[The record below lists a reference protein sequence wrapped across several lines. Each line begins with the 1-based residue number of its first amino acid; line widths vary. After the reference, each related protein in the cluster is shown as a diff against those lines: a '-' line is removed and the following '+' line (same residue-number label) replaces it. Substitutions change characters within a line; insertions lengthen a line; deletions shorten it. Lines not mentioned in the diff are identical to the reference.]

1 MPAQLLIFCY
11 TIFMNETTSKFAP
24 INTVCLMILAASAAT
39 WVLVYTKTVLMP
51 FVIAL
56 FISMLAN
63 ASANWLSRH
72 WKIPYNLGII
82 LNFVLFMAVITTSIA
97 FISSSI
103 ESFVAGADIY
113 ADRLN
118 DSLDWI
124 LAKAAT
130 YHLHI
135 NAQFITDSVAKI
147 PVFNMVKSV
156 GGLIVSLV
164 TNILLV
170 TLFVIFI
177 FMGKASAEKP
187 SLVSKLQ
194 KQISFYLL
202 VKIGVSILAAVCT
215 WLVLISVKTELA
227 LMLAV
232 LTFIL
237 NFIPNIG
244 PSIATVAP
252 LPVLFLQYGCDWRM
266 LLVLV
271 LLVAVH
277 FVVGNILETRWL
289 GKGMNLDP
297 LVVVAS
303 LIFWALVW
311 GVMGALLAVPLTAII
326 KMIFEQHET
335 TQPVARFLGGGYSF
349 K

>member
-1 MPAQLLIFCY
+1 
-11 TIFMNETTSKFAP
+11 MNDTTSKFAP
-24 INTVCLMILAASAAT
+24 INTICLMILAASAAT

-63 ASANWLSRH
+63 ASATWLNRK
-72 WKIPYNLGII
+72 WKVPYNLGIV
-82 LNFVLFMAVITTSIA
+82 LNFVVFMAVILSSVS

-103 ESFVAGADIY
+103 ESFVSGADIY
-113 ADRLN
+113 ADRLT

-124 LAKAAT
+124 LAKAAR
-130 YHLHI
+130 HHIHI

-147 PVFNMVKSV
+147 PIFNMVKSV
-156 GGLIVSLV
+156 GSLIVSIF
-164 TNILLV
+164 TNILLI

-187 SLVSKLQ
+187 SLVGKLQ

-202 VKIGVSILAAVCT
+202 IKISVSILAALCT
-215 WLVLISVKTELA
+215 WLVLTTVKTELA
-227 LMLAV
+227 MMLAV

-244 PSIATVAP
+244 PLLATVAP
-252 LPVLFLQYGCDWRM
+252 LPVLFLQYGFDWHM
-266 LLVLV
+266 LLVLA
-271 LLVAVH
+271 LLTAAH
-277 FVVGNILETRWL
+277 FVIGNILETRWL

-297 LVVVAS
+297 IVVVAS

-335 TQPVARFLGGGYSF
+335 TQPIARFLGGGYSF

>member
-1 MPAQLLIFCY
+1 
-11 TIFMNETTSKFAP
+11 
-24 INTVCLMILAASAAT
+24 MILAASAAT

-63 ASANWLSRH
+63 SSATWLNRK
-72 WKIPYNLGII
+72 WKIPYNLGIV
-82 LNFVLFMAVITTSIA
+82 LNFVVFMAVILSSVS

-103 ESFVAGADIY
+103 ESFVSGTDIY
-113 ADRLN
+113 ADRLT

-124 LAKAAT
+124 LAKAAA
-130 YHLHI
+130 HHI
-135 NAQFITDSVAKI
+135 PVNTQFINDTIAKI
-147 PVFNMVKSV
+147 PIFNMVKSV
-156 GGLIVSLV
+156 GSLIVSIF
-164 TNILLV
+164 TNILLI

-187 SLVSKLQ
+187 SLVGRLH

-202 VKIGVSILAAVCT
+202 VKISVSILAALCT
-215 WLVLISVKTELA
+215 WLVLTTVKTELA
-227 LMLAV
+227 MMLAV

-244 PSIATVAP
+244 PLIATVAP
-252 LPVLFLQYGCDWRM
+252 LPVLFLQYGFDWHM

-271 LLVAVH
+271 LLTATH
-277 FVVGNILETRWL
+277 FVIGNILETRWL

-297 LVVVAS
+297 IVVVAS

-311 GVMGALLAVPLTAII
+311 GIMGALLAVPLTAII
-326 KMIFEQHET
+326 KMIMEQHET
-335 TQPVARFLGGGYSF
+335 TQPIARFLGGGYSF

>member
-1 MPAQLLIFCY
+1 
-11 TIFMNETTSKFAP
+11 MNQQPPSKFAL
-24 INTVCLMILAASAAT
+24 INTICLMILAASAST

-56 FISMLAN
+56 FFYMLAN
-63 ASANWLSRH
+63 SLATWLSRK
-72 WKIPYNLGII
+72 WKVPYGIG
-82 LNFVLFMAVITTSIA
+82 LTLSFVTFMTLTIMTAS

-103 ESFVAGADIY
+103 ESFVSGADIY
-113 ADRLN
+113 TDRLN

-124 LAKAAT
+124 LNKAAN
-130 YHLHI
+130 YHI
-135 NAQFITDSVAKI
+135 NINADFVTETLAKL

-156 GGLIVSLV
+156 GGLIVSLF
-164 TNILLV
+164 TNIILI
-170 TLFVIFI
+170 TLFVIFM
-177 FMGKASAEKP
+177 FMGNASAEKP
-187 SLVSKLQ
+187 AFVGTVQ
-194 KQISFYLL
+194 RQISLYLM
-202 VKIGVSILAAVCT
+202 VKIGVSLLAAGCT
-215 WLVLISVKTELA
+215 WIVLTSTKTELA

-244 PSIATVAP
+244 PLIATLLP
-252 LPVLFLQYGCDWRM
+252 LPVLFLQYGFDWHM
-266 LLVLV
+266 LLVV
-271 LLVAVH
+271 ALLTAVH
-277 FVVGNILETRWL
+277 FIVGNILETKWL

-297 LVVVAS
+297 IVVVAC

-326 KMIFEQHET
+326 KMILEQHET
-335 TQPVARFLGGGYSF
+335 TRPIARILGGGLSL